1 MNKNTI
7 GLLAA
12 SFFMA
17 LSACA
22 TQSAPSMTVE
32 QANASVATGNNLG
45 AGDRV
50 KVTVFDEPSLSGEF
64 DVGLD
69 DELVMPLVSAIEVG
83 GMSTDQLAGVISAKL
98 IEGGY
103 VLDPIVS
110 VEILSHRPFYILGEV
125 KQPGEYP
132 VVGMLTLDQAI
143 AKAGGYT
150 PRASKGY
157 VILKRISWD
166 GGRRIQVDA
175 GSTLKIAPGD
185 TISVP
190 EAFF

>member
-1 MNKNTI
+1 MNKKTF
-7 GLLAA
+7 GLFVATL
-12 SFFMA
+12 FMT

-22 TQSAPSMTVE
+22 SQSAPQMSVE
-32 QANASVATGNNLG
+32 QANTSVASGSSLG
-45 AGDRV
+45 SGDRV

-69 DELVMPLVSAIEVG
+69 GDLVMPLLSTIEVK
-83 GMSTDQLAGVISAKL
+83 GMSTSGLEGVIAAKL
-98 IEGGY
+98 VEGGY

-110 VEILSHRPFYILGEV
+110 VEVLSHQPFYILGEV

-132 VVGMLTLDQAI
+132 VVGLLTLDQAI

-150 PRASKGY
+150 ARASKGY
-157 VILKRISWD
+157 VILKRTSWD
-166 GGRRIQVDA
+166 QGRRIDVDP
-175 GSTLKIAPGD
+175 GTSLKIAPGD

>member
-1 MNKNTI
+1 MIRNLI
-7 GLLAA
+7 ALVAL
-12 SFFMA
+12 SLFMT

-22 TQSAPSMTVE
+22 TQSAPSMTLQ
-32 QANASVATGNNLG
+32 QANASVTSGYELA

-64 DVGLD
+64 DIGLD
-69 DELVMPLVSAIEVG
+69 GGLVMPLVSEVNVT
-83 GMSTDQLAGVISAKL
+83 GMSTDHLAGVISGKL
-98 IEGGY
+98 VEGGY

-125 KQPGEYP
+125 RQPGEYP
-132 VVGMLTLDQAI
+132 VVGLLTLEQAI

-150 PRASKGY
+150 PRASKSY

-166 GGRRIQVDA
+166 EGRRIEVDP
-175 GSTLKIAPGD
+175 GSPLKIAPGD

>member
-1 MNKNTI
+1 MKKKTI
-7 GLLAA
+7 ACLAA
-12 SFFMA
+12 SILMA
-17 LSACA
+17 LAGCA
-22 TQSAPSMTVE
+22 SQSAPSMTLE
-32 QANASVATGNNLG
+32 QANASVAAGYNLA

-64 DVGLD
+64 DIGLD
-69 DELVMPLVSAIEVG
+69 GELVMPLISGVEVT
-83 GMSTDQLAGVISAKL
+83 GMSTDRLASIISTKL
-98 IEGGY
+98 VEGGY
-103 VLDPIVS
+103 VLEPIVS

-150 PRASKGY
+150 PRASKGH
-157 VILKRISWD
+157 VILKRISWEK
-166 GGRRIQVDA
+166 GRRIDVDP
-175 GSTLKIAPGD
+175 GSSLKIAPGD